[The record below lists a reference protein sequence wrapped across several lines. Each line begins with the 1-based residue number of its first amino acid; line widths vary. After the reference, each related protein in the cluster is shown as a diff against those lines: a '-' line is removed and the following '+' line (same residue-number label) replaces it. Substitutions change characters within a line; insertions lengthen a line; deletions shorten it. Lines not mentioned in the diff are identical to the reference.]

1 MNKLLIFFKSFKYI
15 SLKNNYKNIIFGPEA
30 KAYLKYFKKNYFY
43 IEPTKETIINISLI
57 IPSLYLFF
65 FYLIKNPLLTIKY
78 LRLSPRLFLLIAF
91 IKIKKI
97 KKIITLVDYNEWP
110 KILKKFLGDE
120 IYLIGAQNSSKAYPL
135 NRVLLAKEFNEYYYW
150 NKLKDAEKNKLNS
163 TKIFPLGSLKSH
175 LVVNDKNLW
184 NSIKMLPNFTD
195 TGVKK
200 NLVLISS
207 LHESFFMVY
216 DRYLKNKKIDEYEK
230 ILNELENKCLKK
242 KFFGRIKILN
252 KNVKIPKRMF
262 YYQSIEFFKM
272 CIFVRKFIKDQD
284 IKLTIIERNREGTE
298 MHKFEKNFFQKL
310 FGGNY
315 LVNLDAFQKIEYI
328 VRNKNHVFLTNIST
342 LGRETL
348 ALNRKSFFFSTLLHF
363 YNPDFFDKNS
373 NFFSI
378 NEKYEDFKKSLNQ
391 IFSLPSKNFSENKI
405 NLKFSVP
412 SCDII
417 KNHLEKFL
425 ISTELELI

>member
-15 SLKNNYKNIIFGPEA
+15 NLKNNYKNIIFGPEA

-78 LRLSPRLFLLIAF
+78 LRLSPRLFLFISF

-135 NRVLLAKEFNEYYYW
+135 NRVFLAKEFNEYYYW

-184 NSIKMLPNFTD
+184 NSIKTLPNFTD

-242 KFFGRIKILN
+242 
-252 KNVKIPKRMF
+252 
-262 YYQSIEFFKM
+262 
-272 CIFVRKFIKDQD
+272 
-284 IKLTIIERNREGTE
+284 
-298 MHKFEKNFFQKL
+298 NF
-310 FGGNY
+310 
-315 LVNLDAFQKIEYI
+315 
-328 VRNKNHVFLTNIST
+328 
-342 LGRETL
+342 
-348 ALNRKSFFFSTLLHF
+348 
-363 YNPDFFDKNS
+363 
-373 NFFSI
+373 
-378 NEKYEDFKKSLNQ
+378 
-391 IFSLPSKNFSENKI
+391 
-405 NLKFSVP
+405 
-412 SCDII
+412 
-417 KNHLEKFL
+417 LE
-425 ISTELELI
+425 E